1 MVTQTVGSLS
11 FRGVRTAPGI
21 DPAIL
26 RHVPLFRD
34 FGEEQLAELAALFT
48 VHQYRKHQTIFREGE
63 PGERFYV
70 VVSGSVAV
78 VRINGEGR
86 ETILS
91 LLKTNDFFGEMS
103 IFDSAV
109 RSASV
114 RTVTVA
120 EVAHIE
126 RVEFM
131 ALLDRSP
138 RIGRLLVIALAE
150 RLRAANA
157 LIAST
162 TSQDIR
168 SRVAALLLNLAD
180 RFGEATPA
188 GTRIALRLT
197 NQEMANMIGTT
208 RETVNRTLNRFWDE
222 RLIDMRTSNVVVLEP
237 QKLRALLP

>member
-1 MVTQTVGSLS
+1 
-11 FRGVRTAPGI
+11 
-21 DPAIL
+21 
-26 RHVPLFRD
+26 
-34 FGEEQLAELAALFT
+34 
-48 VHQYRKHQTIFREGE
+48 
-63 PGERFYV
+63 
-70 VVSGSVAV
+70 
-78 VRINGEGR
+78 
-86 ETILS
+86 
-91 LLKTNDFFGEMS
+91 LLKANDFFGEMS

-120 EVAHIE
+120 DVAHIE
-126 RVEFM
+126 RDAFM

-138 RIGRLLVIALAE
+138 QIGRLLVIALAE

-168 SRVAALLLNLAD
+168 SRLASLLLNLME
-180 RFGEATPA
+180 RFGEPSVN
-188 GTRIALRLT
+188 GTRITLRLT

-222 RLIDMRTSNVVVLEP
+222 RLIDMRTANVVIVEP
-237 QKLRALLP
+237 EKLRALLP

>member
-1 MVTQTVGSLS
+1 MVMQSVGTFSTVD
-11 FRGVRTAPGI
+11 APIGI

-34 FGEEQLAELAALFT
+34 FEPEQLAELARLFT
-48 VHQYRKHQTIFREGE
+48 VHQFRKHQTIFREGDPSE
-63 PGERFYV
+63 KFYV

-78 VRINGEGR
+78 VRVNSEGR

-91 LLKTNDFFGEMS
+91 LLKGNDFFGEMS
-103 IFDSAV
+103 IFDSVV
-109 RSASV
+109 RSAAV
-114 RTVTVA
+114 RTVTAA
-120 EVAHIE
+120 EVAMIDRE
-126 RVEFM
+126 DFM
-131 ALLDRSP
+131 ALLDHSP
-138 RIGRLLVIALAE
+138 QIGRLLIIALAD

-168 SRVAALLLNLAD
+168 SRLAALLLNLME
-180 RFGEATPA
+180 RFGEPA
-188 GTRIALRLT
+188 PNGVRIALRLT

-222 RLIDMRTSNVVVLEP
+222 RLIDMRTANVVIVEEE
-237 QKLRALLP
+237 KLRAQVS